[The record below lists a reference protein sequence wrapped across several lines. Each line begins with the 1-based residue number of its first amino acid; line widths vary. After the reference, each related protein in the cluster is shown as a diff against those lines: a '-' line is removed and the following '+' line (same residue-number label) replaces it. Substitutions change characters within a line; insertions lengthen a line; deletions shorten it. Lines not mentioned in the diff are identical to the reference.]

1 MKRIFTFLLVLMIFG
16 SATASENKVV
26 VSINPIHSLV
36 ASVMEGVGTPD
47 LLIKG
52 NNSLHGYQ
60 VKPSDA
66 NLLESADVI
75 VWIGPTMESTLIAS
89 ISNARESTTVIEVG
103 EIHGLQLYENRE
115 SPEGGHM
122 HHGEEDEHSHD
133 EEDGH
138 AEKDEHGHDEEHG
151 HAEEDEHGHAHGRYD
166 LHIWLDI
173 NNAKVVTQEI
183 AEQLVDIYP
192 QNEAQLISNMSDTLE
207 KLDSLEVE
215 LRSLSESF
223 SSSPFVVFHDAY
235 QYLEKMLGLNNVGT
249 ITVSPER
256 EAGAKRL
263 HELREKISETGVS
276 CVFKEPQF
284 DPSEVDIISEGTDL
298 QVGTLDPLG
307 ADIKPGPN
315 AYFELLRNMVL
326 SLKNCLG

>member
-1 MKRIFTFLLVLMIFG
+1 MKRIFAFLLALMIFG
-16 SATASENKVV
+16 SAAASESKVV

-52 NNSLHGYQ
+52 NKSLHGYQ

-66 NLLESADVI
+66 ILLESADVI
-75 VWIGPTMESTLIAS
+75 VWIGPTMESTLIDS
-89 ISNARESTTVIEVG
+89 ISNAREGTTVIEVG
-103 EIHGLQLYENRE
+103 AMHGLQLYENRE
-115 SPEGGHM
+115 SPEGGHVD
-122 HHGEEDEHSHD
+122 HG
-133 EEDGH
+133 
-138 AEKDEHGHDEEHG
+138 
-151 HAEEDEHGHAHGRYD
+151 EEDEHGHAHGRYD

-183 AEQLVDIYP
+183 AEQLADISP
-192 QNEAQLISNMSDTLE
+192 QNEAQLTSNMNKTLE
-207 KLDSLEVE
+207 KLDSLEVG
-215 LRSLSESF
+215 LRSMSDSF

-249 ITVSPER
+249 ITISPER

-263 HELREKISETGVS
+263 LELREKISETGAS

-284 DPSEVDIISEGTDL
+284 DPSEVDIITEGTDL

-307 ADIKPGPN
+307 ADIEPGPN

>member
-1 MKRIFTFLLVLMIFG
+1 MKRSFTFLLALMIFG
-16 SATASENKVV
+16 SATASESKVV

-66 NLLESADVI
+66 ILMEGADVI
-75 VWIGPTMESTLIAS
+75 VWIGPTMESTLIDS
-89 ISNARESTTVIEVG
+89 ITNAREGTTVIEVG
-103 EIHGLQLYENRE
+103 AIHGLQLYENRE
-115 SPEGGHM
+115 SPEGGHN
-122 HHGEEDEHSHD
+122 HHGEE
-133 EEDGH
+133 G
-138 AEKDEHGHDEEHG
+138 EHGHDDGNG
-151 HAEEDEHGHAHGRYD
+151 HAGHAHGRYD

-183 AEQLVDIYP
+183 AEQLADIYP
-192 QNEAQLISNMSDTLE
+192 QNEAQLTSNMSKTLE

-215 LRSLSESF
+215 LQSLSESF
-223 SSSPFVVFHDAY
+223 SGSPFVVFHDAY

-249 ITVSPER
+249 VTVSPER

-263 HELREKISETGVS
+263 LELREKISETGAS

-284 DPSEVDIISEGTDL
+284 DPSEVDIITEGTDL

-307 ADIKPGPN
+307 ADIEPGPN